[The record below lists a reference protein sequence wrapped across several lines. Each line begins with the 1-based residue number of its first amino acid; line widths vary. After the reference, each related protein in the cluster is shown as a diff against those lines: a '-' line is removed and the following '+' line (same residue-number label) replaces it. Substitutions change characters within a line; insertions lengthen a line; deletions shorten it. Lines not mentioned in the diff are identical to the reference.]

1 MGDNEG
7 ILGLVLAGAADLF
20 IRRHDTVL
28 QTISKYFEQI
38 SKQFGLDPNSL
49 LNKFSVELCSI
60 NAKEVRMTTK
70 ILLRDKYDRS
80 YNIKPDISVVKL
92 RDIPINIRNRVSS
105 DSSFDATPE
114 IRAKVLQGL
123 QRWW

>member
-7 ILGLVLAGAADLF
+7 ILALVLAGAADLF

-28 QTISKYFEQI
+28 QAIGKYFEEV
-38 SKQFGLDPNSL
+38 SKQLGIDPNL
-49 LNKFSVELCSI
+49 FLNTFSVELCSI
-60 NAKEVRMTTK
+60 NEKEVRMTTK
-70 ILLRDKYDRS
+70 ILLCDKYDRS
-80 YNIKPDISVVKL
+80 YNIEPNVSVVRL
-92 RDIPINIRNRVSS
+92 RDIPINIQSRISP

-114 IRAKVLQGL
+114 IRDKVLQGF